1 MAQNFIPDSEF
12 TPDPSDMDPQSAAAM
27 PGMKKIVSAAIDDVP
42 SAPGDDSIQPDYNS
56 PIEAIGFAAPKL
68 GMSATE
74 AIANGLSHT
83 DFGKIV
89 GNEVGSVGKNLEEAS
104 RLKRGAD
111 IGFNIDK
118 TYYHGSTK
126 NIEEFDPNKANAGA
140 KGKIA
145 GFFTEDPKF
154 ANDYA
159 FTPKTKGDHNPS
171 VYPVHLKADNTF
183 DYSNSEHLD
192 QVFDKIPAGKMKD
205 ILKDNTINGRPMTV
219 RELEQQLEMGNWNY
233 LEHPDVIKAIKSAG
247 FDSMHVKENGTKNIA
262 VFEPSQVRSK
272 FAKFDP
278 TQKKSGKLSYA
289 EGGQVQ
295 PPGFI
300 PDDQFRSDT
309 ISQPTVDNSQQDQTT
324 TPPGFIPD
332 DQFHS
337 DNEPYET
344 PGQQV
349 LTGLE
354 GAAKGIAGP
363 IAPITEQVLNK
374 QLFNQEPEET
384 NKHMLA
390 REKANPT
397 ISKVS
402 EGAALLGSMYFGVGE
417 AGLIAKAGEALTK
430 GIQGATLASKV
441 GSGAAKAA
449 VENMLFQGSDEASKM
464 LMQDP
469 ESSSQTAIAHI
480 GLAGLLGGALGGGL
494 ELVKAPLGKLGQ
506 VMEDFKGRMGEH
518 TTTGDPATAL
528 TQELTDH
535 YNNIRQVAD
544 DVYGPSGIKEADIE
558 KAMPEMSNKIA
569 SSVDVNSQVVDS
581 AIEKMSKDAY
591 RYPPRL
597 TSKIVDDLAQF
608 KKLTAEAQ
616 TPTEIF
622 NATQELKQQLQS
634 YAKFDKFIKPTD
646 DAYDFVRES
655 KKLAF
660 DLRNH
665 LEDKVVWGK
674 AAERQQAINKAYTEF
689 QGPLKDF
696 EKKFTEEVDGEKIIS
711 PGKVQTYINSVG
723 KASAEIKKSMLANFL
738 TESEKYQ
745 KVIGESHANLGI
757 PSPIVHSPLNQAWAT
772 INKKTTGAK
781 LADIFIN
788 KGLSDAGGKT
798 MGAAIGAAASHGL
811 GISKEIGALIGAH
824 ALGPFFSSVLPA
836 LAKPLM
842 SLASHPGAF
851 KEVSE
856 YGASVAK
863 GERLLNKGIRN
874 VFEDDKDVIHPSQM
888 PTDKDTAKLDKILN
902 GLRVNA
908 NALLDM
914 GGNIGHYL
922 PNHMAPMTAMASNT
936 AQFLN
941 SQRPQTTPD
950 MPLDSHIKAAPYQ
963 ANDYNRLL
971 KLAQQPL
978 MALDMM
984 KKGTL
989 NHHDVQA
996 IQTMYPQLYGKMVQK
1011 LTSEI
1016 VNHKDK
1022 SKLIPY
1028 KTRMGLSLFVGQPLD
1043 TTMTQPSIMATQIGK
1058 SSAQSSQSV
1067 SQPQKPPSGSSTK
1080 ELTKAPAANRTPSQA
1095 RQYNQQTK
1103 D

>member
-1 MAQNFIPDSEF
+1 MADE
-12 TPDPSDMDPQSAAAM
+12 
-27 PGMKKIVSAAIDDVP
+27 
-42 SAPGDDSIQPDYNS
+42 
-56 PIEAIGFAAPKL
+56 
-68 GMSATE
+68 
-74 AIANGLSHT
+74 
-83 DFGKIV
+83 
-89 GNEVGSVGKNLEEAS
+89 
-104 RLKRGAD
+104 
-111 IGFNIDK
+111 
-118 TYYHGSTK
+118 
-126 NIEEFDPNKANAGA
+126 
-140 KGKIA
+140 
-145 GFFTEDPKF
+145 
-154 ANDYA
+154 
-159 FTPKTKGDHNPS
+159 
-171 VYPVHLKADNTF
+171 
-183 DYSNSEHLD
+183 
-192 QVFDKIPAGKMKD
+192 
-205 ILKDNTINGRPMTV
+205 
-219 RELEQQLEMGNWNY
+219 
-233 LEHPDVIKAIKSAG
+233 IKS
-247 FDSMHVKENGTKNIA
+247 VETT
-262 VFEPSQVRSK
+262 PS
-272 FAKFDP
+272 
-278 TQKKSGKLSYA
+278 
-289 EGGQVQ
+289 
-295 PPGFI
+295 GFI
-300 PDDQFRSDT
+300 PDDQFKPDA
-309 ISQPTVDNSQQDQTT
+309 ISQPTADNPQQDQNA

-332 DQFHS
+332 EQFHS
-337 DNEPYET
+337 DNAPFET
-344 PGQQV
+344 PGQQI

-354 GAAKGIAGP
+354 GAAKGISGP
-363 IAPITEQVLNK
+363 AAPAAEEAFNKLVFKQPKEQTDKN
-374 QLFNQEPEET
+374 
-384 NKHMLA
+384 MLA
-390 REKANPT
+390 REKANPMT
-397 ISKVS
+397 SKVS
-402 EGAALLGSMYFGVGE
+402 EGVALLGSMYFGVGE
-417 AGLIAKAGEALTK
+417 AGLIAKAGNVLEH
-430 GIQGATLASKV
+430 GIQGSTLAGKV

-464 LMQDP
+464 LMHDP

-544 DVYGPSGIKEADIE
+544 DVYGPSGIKAADIE
-558 KAMPEMSNKIA
+558 KAMPEMSEKIA
-569 SSVDVNSQVVDS
+569 VSSDLNAQAIDS
-581 AIEKMSKDAY
+581 TVEKMSKDAY

-608 KKLTAEAQ
+608 KKLTAEAKS
-616 TPTEIF
+616 PTDIF

-665 LEDKVVWGK
+665 LEDKNIWGK

-745 KVIGESHANLGI
+745 RVIGESHANLGI

-842 SLASHPGAF
+842 SIASHPQAF

-874 VFEDDKDVIHPSQM
+874 VFEEDKDVIPSSQM

-908 NALLDM
+908 NALLNM
-914 GGNIGHYL
+914 GGNMGHYL

-941 SQRPQTTPD
+941 SQRPQTTPN

-996 IQTMYPQLYGKMVQK
+996 IQTMYPQLYSKMVQK
-1011 LTSEI
+1011 LTSEM
-1016 VNHKDK
+1016 VAHKEK
-1022 SKLIPY
+1022 NKLIPY
-1028 KTRMGLSLFVGQPLD
+1028 KTRLGMSLFMGQPLD
-1043 TTMTQPSIMATQIGK
+1043 TTMTQPSIFATQIGK
-1058 SSAQSSQSV
+1058 ASANPSQEN
-1067 SQPQKPPSGSSTK
+1067 SQLPQKPPSGSSTK